1 MVGAE
6 IGSCR
11 KALRMLSLDDLRLG
25 VQRLL
30 IGVEFP
36 SDVNFFGPTCR
47 LYPQALAECPIE
59 SAWRRPWTNYL
70 SNNTD
75 GPARIETW

>member
-1 MVGAE
+1 
-6 IGSCR
+6 
-11 KALRMLSLDDLRLG
+11 MLSLDDLRLG

-59 SAWRRPWTNYL
+59 SAVRWWPLIGYL